1 VLDLRGL
8 GTRGLSVEWAHPEI
22 EFVIADGP
30 ERGTFRGRAGLAEAM
45 RTLFREVEDF
55 RGDAEEYR
63 ELDAEQVLVLGRSF
77 GRGRLSGVPFSVRG
91 AEVFEVHDGKVT
103 RIVVYFDCD
112 RALADLGL
120 EE

>member
-1 VLDLRGL
+1 VSANLDLVCSIFADWERGDFS
-8 GTRGLSVEWAHPEI
+8 SVEWAHPEI

-63 ELDAEQVLVLGRSF
+63 ELDAEQVLTLKGTLLRPRPRPRRPRP
-77 GRGRLSGVPFSVRG
+77 RGVGGAANSGLL
-91 AEVFEVHDGKVT
+91 
-103 RIVVYFDCD
+103 
-112 RALADLGL
+112 LAGL
-120 EE
+120 PQ